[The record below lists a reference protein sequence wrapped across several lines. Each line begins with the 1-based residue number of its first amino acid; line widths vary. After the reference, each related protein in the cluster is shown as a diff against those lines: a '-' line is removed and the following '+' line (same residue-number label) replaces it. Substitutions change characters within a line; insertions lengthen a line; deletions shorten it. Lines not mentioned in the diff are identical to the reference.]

1 MEYQRRTREKFDELV
16 PRHDLQLVDG
26 NRSIHEIH
34 EDLKSRIT
42 GLLGASAT
50 V

>member
-1 MEYQRRTREKFDELV
+1 V

-26 NRSIHEIH
+26 NRSIQEIH
-34 EDLKSRIT
+34 EDLKSRIE